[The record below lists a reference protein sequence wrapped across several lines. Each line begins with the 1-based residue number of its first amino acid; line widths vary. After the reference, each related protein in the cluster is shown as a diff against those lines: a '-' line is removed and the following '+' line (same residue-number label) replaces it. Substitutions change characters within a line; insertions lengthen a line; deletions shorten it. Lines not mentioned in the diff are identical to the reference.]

1 MLPFLRKKTN
11 DQLGL
16 DISSSSIKMLELSR
30 QGDRFHVE
38 SYAVE
43 PLPAQAV
50 SDANISDVEAVGEAL
65 ARLIARAKPSVRRA
79 AVAMPESLVWTRTV
93 EMEGSLSED
102 EMESQIRVEADQ
114 LVPFPLDEVALDFAV
129 LGPSESKP
137 NQVVVQLAASR
148 NENIELR
155 KDALEIGGVTAR
167 TIDLE
172 SYAMERAFDLMIDS
186 IDARGKVVGIVDIGA
201 VTTNFHVIAQ
211 DRTLYQRSQLFGG
224 KQLTEEIQRRYG
236 LTMEEAGMVKKHG
249 GLPDNYELEVLLPF
263 KEAAAQ
269 QVQRCLQL
277 FFSSTTHAD
286 VDHLVLAGGSAS
298 IAGLAQLVQ
307 DKLGRPVSVA
317 NPFVNMSI
325 SSRVNA
331 AALSMDAPA
340 LMIACGLALRS
351 FD

>member
-1 MLPFLRKKTN
+1 MLPFLRKKSN

-30 QGDRFHVE
+30 QGDRYHVE
-38 SYAVE
+38 NYGVE

-50 SDANISDVEAVGEAL
+50 SDTNISDVEAVGETL
-65 ARLIARAKPSVRRA
+65 SRLIARTKTGLRKA
-79 AVAMPESLVWTRTV
+79 AVAMPESLVWSRTV
-93 EMEGSLSED
+93 EMDGGLNED

-129 LGPSESKP
+129 LGPSETNP
-137 NQVVVQLAASR
+137 HQVVVQLAASR

-155 KDALEIGGVTAR
+155 RDALEIGGVTAK

-172 SYAMERAFDLMIDS
+172 SYAMERAFDLLADS
-186 IDARGKVVGIVDIGA
+186 LDVRGKVVGIVDIGA
-201 VTTNFHVIAQ
+201 TTTNFHVIAQ
-211 DRTLYQRSQLFGG
+211 DRMIYQRSQIFGG

-236 LTMEEAGMVKKHG
+236 LTQEEAGMVKKHG
-249 GLPDNYELEVLLPF
+249 GLPDNYEMEVLQPF
-263 KEAAAQ
+263 KEAATQ

-277 FFSSTTHAD
+277 FFSSTSYND
-286 VDHLVLAGGSAS
+286 VDHLLLAGGSAS